1 MGKFFGVAVLDNG
14 YRGTLWFDEAPAI
27 GSEVTI
33 WHYDLIGVLVSK
45 TGKLVELK

>member
-1 MGKFFGVAVLDNG
+1 MGKFFGVAVLDSG
-14 YRGTLWFDEAPAI
+14 FRGTVWFDEPPKV
-27 GSEVTI
+27 GDEVTI